1 MWERKYRLLITCED
15 ATSQQG
21 EVVCFLCP
29 VAERGTSLL
38 CEARHRVYFR
48 LSLLQVLSTVDG

>member
-48 LSLLQVLSTVDG
+48 VGFITSIVNS